1 VVATGVMPA
10 FDNHTFQPLG
20 VLRRVDL
27 AEAAG
32 TLLQLIARTHPAL
45 QARLAAPP
53 AIADMSPSHLNYPAV
68 AAVVSAGIL
77 PLLDGGRF
85 DTERPVSGA
94 EAIAAV
100 DRLRALDE
108 SR

>member
-1 VVATGVMPA
+1 
-10 FDNHTFQPLG
+10 
-20 VLRRVDL
+20 
-27 AEAAG
+27 
-32 TLLQLIARTHPAL
+32 
-45 QARLAAPP
+45 
-53 AIADMSPSHLNYPAV
+53 MSPSHLNYPAV
-68 AAVVSAGIL
+68 AAVVSAGTL